1 MQHYEKKRIYPT
13 THIILEGE
21 HILAEKASIHLPSP
35 APQKRGERGPPRPKI
50 MVKESKR

>member
-21 HILAEKASIHLPSP
+21 HILAEKANIHLPSP
-35 APQKRGERGPPRPKI
+35 ALQKRAERGPPPPKI
-50 MVKESKR
+50 MVKESKT